1 MNPLPAIRQ
10 VDLFPIEHEG
20 QTLICLSDPA
30 GIIEDQLVLTLPAAF
45 LAAQLDGRKTL
56 EDMRGAFQ
64 RQFGGATVS
73 QEELSGIVTQLDT
86 AGFLQTESFDH
97 LKDTVVSAFRNRETR
112 PARGAGK
119 SYPSE
124 PGELREFLAGQF
136 LREGAPGRPLPDRPG
151 GGIPHPGLIV
161 PHIDLHRGGHCYAH
175 GYLSLYESGTPDTVI
190 VYGVAHSAEPV
201 PFIMTRKGF
210 ETPLGTLEA
219 DLEFIDALET
229 ACDFDPYAYE
239 FTHRAEHSI
248 EFQALMLAYLYG
260 PKVKIVPILTSHFIE
275 EPHRTNGEA
284 NPVSRF
290 LGACAE
296 TIRSSSRKFTVLA
309 AADLAHVGRR
319 FGDPFDIDD
328 QVVQSVRERDFED
341 LAFVHTI
348 EPEAFYGSVMKDQNA
363 RHVCGY
369 NCIYSA
375 VKSLEGIAGRG
386 ETLHYGYAHD
396 PAGGIVSFVSAALTE

>member
-20 QTLICLSDPA
+20 QTLFCLSDPA
-30 GIIEDQLVLTLPAAF
+30 GIVEDQLVLTLPAAF
-45 LAAQLDGRKTL
+45 LAAQLDGQKTL
-56 EDMRGAFQ
+56 EELRGAFQ
-64 RQFGGATVS
+64 RQFNGAAIS
-73 QEELSGIVTQLDT
+73 EEELSGIATQLDT
-86 AGFLQTESFDH
+86 AGFLQTETFDR
-97 LKDTVVSAFRNRETR
+97 LKDKVVSAFRNRETR

-119 SYPSE
+119 SYPAD
-124 PGELREFLAGQF
+124 PVELREFLAGQF
-136 LREGAPGRPLPDRPG
+136 LREGAPGRPLPEHPG
-151 GGIPHPGLIV
+151 SGAPHPGLIV
-161 PHIDLHRGGHCYAH
+161 PHIDLQRGGHSYAH

-190 VYGVAHSAEPV
+190 VYGVAHAAEPV
-201 PFIMTRKGF
+201 PFIMTRKSF

-219 DLEFIDALET
+219 DLEFIGALES

-275 EPHRTNGEA
+275 EPHQTNGEA

-290 LGACAE
+290 LSACAE
-296 TIRSSSRKFTVLA
+296 AIQASPRKITVLA

-319 FGDPFDIDD
+319 FGDPFDIDER
-328 QVVQSVRERDFED
+328 VVQSVKERDLED
-341 LAFVHTI
+341 LAFVHAI
-348 EPEAFYGSVMKDQNA
+348 EPEAFYGSVMKDRNA

-369 NCIYSA
+369 NSIYSA
-375 VKSLEGIAGRG
+375 VKSLEGIASSG

-396 PAGGIVSFVSAALTE
+396 PAGGIVSFASAVLTG